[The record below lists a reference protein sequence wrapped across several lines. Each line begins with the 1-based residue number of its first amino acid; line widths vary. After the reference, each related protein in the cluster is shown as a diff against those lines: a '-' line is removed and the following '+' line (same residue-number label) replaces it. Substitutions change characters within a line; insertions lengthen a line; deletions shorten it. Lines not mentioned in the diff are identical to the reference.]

1 MPIPWDK
8 VIIHGPKVI
17 DVATSFLDKWK
28 SRPKPELM
36 DPNAD
41 VKTQLLAVTQRLQA
55 LEDAETAQAE
65 VVKNIA
71 EQMQGL
77 LTGLSELSRKTNLA
91 IWLASGALVVSAAA
105 LIVSL
110 LR

>member
-17 DVATSFLDKWK
+17 DVATSLLDKWK

-41 VKTQLLAVTQRLQA
+41 VKIQLVAVTQRLQA

-77 LTGLSELSRKTNLA
+77 LTGLSELSRKANLA
-91 IWLASGALVVSAAA
+91 IWLASGALVVSAVA